1 MNTITENKVA
11 HTYNEFIQ
19 KNSLELFKEIVI
31 GFKIK
36 AKKEGLSSYEHL
48 LYNLIRGLVPTR
60 GFSTVKIEKTEGYN
74 LVLRDLK
81 YNLKYN
87 ANKGYLEK
95 MSPETIQKFLSIL
108 EA

>member
-19 KNSLELFKEIVI
+19 KNSLELFKEIVV

-48 LYNLIRGLVPTR
+48 LYNLIRGLAPTR
-60 GFSTVKIEKTEGYN
+60 GFSNIKTEKTEGYN
-74 LVLRDLK
+74 LVVKNLK

-87 ANKGYLEK
+87 ASKGYLEK
-95 MSPETIQKFLSIL
+95 ISPETIQHFLSIL

>member
-11 HTYNEFIQ
+11 HTYNEFIR
-19 KNSLELFKEIVI
+19 KNSLELFKEIVV

-48 LYNLIRGLVPTR
+48 LYNLIRGLAPTR
-60 GFSTVKIEKTEGYN
+60 GFSNLKVERTEGYKTIAN
-74 LVLRDLK
+74 YLQYNIK
-81 YNLKYN
+81 YNRT
-87 ANKGYLEK
+87 KGYLEK
-95 MSPETIQKFLSIL
+95 ISPETIQHFLSIL